1 MARQRFCWLF
11 VDVVQWEHLVAVVVG
26 MPSRLGVGVAP
37 SGHLLPLPHYLL
49 HFPLPFDVL
58 QPIDLVLFFVSVYFL
73 WWKPLIN

>member
-11 VDVVQWEHLVAVVVG
+11 VDVVQWEHLVAVAVG

-49 HFPLPFDVL
+49 HFPLPL
-58 QPIDLVLFFVSVYFL
+58 RGQGGSGSAKSGIRRPGAH
-73 WWKPLIN
+73 